1 MNNAEKSLK
10 NQTVYN
16 KKKARLLGLAYSL
29 LIAHY
34 LLLITYIIYAAN
46 KINTYAQK
54 ETRHHLARR
63 LLRMSYVAAGY

>member
-34 LLLITYIIYAAN
+34 
-46 KINTYAQK
+46 
-54 ETRHHLARR
+54 
-63 LLRMSYVAAGY
+63 